1 MDDKVPHEDYLAAVA
16 LKKTIVFLLY
26 SVLVPLFLL
35 LVFLHPRFK
44 SLPEEWR
51 NLAALLLLIAALLL
65 LLAMVIKGILP
76 GSGATPVQPFNEK
89 QIGVGM
95 AILSGA
101 TWLVAGNGLAGEI
114 IQWTINGGLFLS
126 VAVYF
131 VTKSVLSRRLRW
143 GVLGVLLLPGIQL
156 YSKLVNFL

>member
-1 MDDKVPHEDYLAAVA
+1 MDGKVPHEDYLAALA
-16 LKKTIVFLLY
+16 LRKTIVFLLY

-35 LVFLHPRFK
+35 PVFLHPRFK

-51 NLAALLLLIAALLL
+51 NLAALILLIAALLL
-65 LLAMVIKGILP
+65 LLAMAIKGILP
-76 GSGATPVQPFNEK
+76 GSGATLVQAFNEK

-101 TWLVAGNGLAGEI
+101 TWLVAGNSLAGEI
-114 IQWTINGGLFLS
+114 IQWVINGGLFLS

>member
-1 MDDKVPHEDYLAAVA
+1 MDGKVPHEDYLAALA
-16 LKKTIVFLLY
+16 LRKTIVFLLY

-35 LVFLHPRFK
+35 PVFLHPRFE
-44 SLPEEWR
+44 SLTEKWK
-51 NLAALLLLIAALLL
+51 NLAVVILLTAALLL
-65 LLAMVIKGILP
+65 LLAMVIKDLLP
-76 GSGATPVQPFNEK
+76 GSGATFVQPFNEK

-101 TWLVAGNGLAGEI
+101 TWLVAGNSLAVEI
-114 IQWTINGGLFLS
+114 IQWVINGGFFLS

-143 GVLGVLLLPGIQL
+143 GVFGVLLLPGVQL
-156 YSKLVNFL
+156 YSKFVNF